1 MRASADVEC
10 CTDVR
15 VDAVA
20 DQRGSVS
27 AVCRAA
33 EQVSSVL
40 SVCGFG
46 VLDRIPVQVVE
57 VLPAECPS
65 HALGYFDA
73 RDATVTIPT
82 YAACVA
88 LAGPEGR
95 FGTPVT
101 PALYESLIAHELVHA
116 IVWQHQGQPAMGRA
130 GQEYLAYAI
139 QLVTMSPAL
148 RARILAR
155 YPQADPVRLDE
166 LSETYLDF
174 APGRFA
180 VKSYLNFVAQRDRC
194 ALIEDLM
201 EGRRTLRS
209 GTR

>member
-20 DQRGSVS
+20 DQRASVS

-57 VLPAECPS
+57 VLPAECPA

-95 FGTPVT
+95 FGVPVT
-101 PALYESLIAHELVHA
+101 TALYESLIAHELVHA
-116 IVWQHQGQPAMGRA
+116 TVSQHQGRTAINRA

-139 QLVTMSPAL
+139 QLATMSPAL
-148 RARILAR
+148 RTRILAR
-155 YPQADPVRLDE
+155 YPQADPVRFDE
-166 LSETYLDF
+166 LSELYLDL

-180 VKSYLNFVAQRDRC
+180 VKSYLHFIALEDRC
-194 ALIEDLM
+194 ALIGDLL

-209 GTR
+209 GVR

>member
-1 MRASADVEC
+1 M
-10 CTDVR
+10 T
-15 VDAVA
+15 
-20 DQRGSVS
+20 DQRGSAAV
-27 AVCRAA
+27 VCRAA

-40 SVCGFG
+40 DACGLG
-46 VLDRIPVQVVE
+46 MAARIPVYVVQD
-57 VLPAECPS
+57 LPAECPA

-73 RDATVTIPT
+73 RDATVTIPD

-95 FGTPVT
+95 FGMPVT

-116 IVWQHQGQPAMGRA
+116 IVSQHQGESAMGRA

-139 QLVTMSPAL
+139 QLVTMPPSL

-155 YPQADPVRLDE
+155 YPQANPVLLGE
-166 LSETYLDF
+166 LSETYLDL

-180 VKSYLNFVAQRDRC
+180 VKSYLNFVAQKDRC

-201 EGRRTLRS
+201 EGRRALRS
-209 GTR
+209 GVR